1 MHRGIFFEHKLIV
14 CKMINELFRTEKVRV
29 ADLVPSVKNPR
40 KIKAEEKRKLWERL
54 QKFGLIS
61 IPVRDFDGTILGGKQ
76 RCELMMQ
83 FGMGDSEIDVRC
95 ATRKLTEDELR
106 EVMIIENHH
115 AGEWDMDQLRRE
127 FDNVLSL
134 EDFGI
139 QLPNLDDLQKQLEPD
154 AEPEYPIVPKFS
166 EKYSAVVIVIE
177 NSIDENFVRSVLGL
191 DVCKDYKTENVGE
204 SYVLNAK
211 QFTEKWN
218 NRAA

>member
-1 MHRGIFFEHKLIV
+1 
-14 CKMINELFRTEKVRV
+14 MINELFRTEKVRV

-83 FGMGDSEIDVRC
+83 YGMGETEIDVRC
-95 ATRKLTEDELR
+95 ATRKLTEEELR

-115 AGEWDMDQLRRE
+115 AGDWDMEQLRKE
-127 FDNVLSL
+127 FDAVMNLD
-134 EDFGI
+134 DFGI
-139 QLPNLDDLQKQLEPD
+139 ELPTLEDLQKQLEPE
-154 AEPEYPIVPKFS
+154 AEPEYPIVPKYS

-177 NSIDENFVRSVLGL
+177 NSIDENFIRSVLGL
-191 DVCKDYKTENVGE
+191 TVCKDYKTENVGE

-211 QFTEKWN
+211 QFMEKWQSK
-218 NRAA
+218 AA

>member
-1 MHRGIFFEHKLIV
+1 
-14 CKMINELFRTEKVRV
+14 MINELFRTEKVRV

-83 FGMGDSEIDVRC
+83 YGMGETEIDVRC
-95 ATRKLTEDELR
+95 ATRKLTEEELR

-115 AGEWDMDQLRRE
+115 AGDWDMEQLRKE
-127 FDNVLSL
+127 FDAVMNLD
-134 EDFGI
+134 DFGI
-139 QLPNLDDLQKQLEPD
+139 ELPTLEDLQKQLEPE
-154 AEPEYPIVPKFS
+154 AEPEYPIVPKYS
-166 EKYSAVVIVIE
+166 EKYSAVIIVIE
-177 NSIDENFVRSVLGL
+177 NSIDENFIRSVLGL
-191 DVCKDYKTENVGE
+191 AVCKDYKTENIGE

-211 QFTEKWN
+211 QFIEKWQSK
-218 NRAA
+218 AA